1 MFYLVFI
8 LGFLFV
14 TMLFNEREETIRR
27 EFCVASYGHTGSQK
41 YQLMK
46 NLIENSGYK
55 FYDNPDPLSW

>member
-14 TMLFNEREETIRR
+14 MMLLSKREETIRR
-27 EFCVASYGHTGSQK
+27 EFHIASYGHPGSQK

-46 NLIENSGYK
+46 NLTENRGYK
-55 FYDNPDPLSW
+55 FYDNPDSLYW